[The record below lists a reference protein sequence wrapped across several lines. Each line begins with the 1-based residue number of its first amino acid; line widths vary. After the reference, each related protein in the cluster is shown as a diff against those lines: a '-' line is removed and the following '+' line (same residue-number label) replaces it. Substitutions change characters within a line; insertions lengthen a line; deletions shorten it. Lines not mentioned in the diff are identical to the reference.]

1 MVIEMSI
8 KIAVVGSINMD
19 LVTSV
24 KKVPI
29 AGETVMGETFATMP
43 GGKGANQAV
52 AAARLGAEVSIIG
65 CLGNDYLG
73 DGLLEVLHKEGI
85 CTKAVKRVDGSSGTA
100 SIILSEG
107 DNRIIVVPG
116 ANHKMTPQ
124 WIEENRKVIEESNL
138 LLVQLEIPLN
148 CVQKA
153 LEIAKAANVKTI
165 LNPAPITRLPAEI
178 VRFSDY
184 ITPNEHE
191 YQTLLEDFSAADLS
205 GKLIITMGQNGV
217 LYYEDGKEVRI
228 PAQKV
233 PVLDTTGAGDTF
245 NGALGVALCE
255 QMELDA
261 AIRFAN
267 KAAALSVTQIGAQ
280 NGMPTKKMIGQL
292 N

>member
-1 MVIEMSI
+1 MAS
-8 KIAVVGSINMD
+8 KIVVVGSINMD

-24 KKVPI
+24 KRVPVE
-29 AGETVMGETFATMP
+29 GETVIGETFATLP

-52 AAARLGAEVSIIG
+52 AAARLGAEVSMIG
-65 CLGNDYLG
+65 CLGRDYLG
-73 DGLLEVLHKEGI
+73 DELLDGLKNEGI
-85 CTKAVKRVDGSSGTA
+85 QIEGVKRVEGSSGTA

-116 ANHKMTPQ
+116 ANHELTPE
-124 WIEENRKVIEESNL
+124 WIEENRNLIEESDL

-153 LEIAKAANVKTI
+153 IEIAQAANVKTI
-165 LNPAPITRLPAEI
+165 LNPAPITKLPDEI
-178 VRFSDY
+178 IRAADY

-191 YQTLLEDFSAADLS
+191 YQTLLEDHKMEELS
-205 GKLIITMGQNGV
+205 PKMIITMGDEGV
-217 LYYEDGKEVRI
+217 LFYKEGKKVRV

-233 PVLDTTGAGDTF
+233 TVCDTTGAGDTF

-255 QMELDA
+255 RMGIEE

-267 KAAALSVTQIGAQ
+267 KAAALSVTQMGAQ
-280 NGMPTKKMIGQL
+280 KGMPTKKML
-292 N
+292 ELLPD

>member
-1 MVIEMSI
+1 MTI

-29 AGETVMGETFATMP
+29 AGETVMGEAFATMP

-52 AAARLGAEVSIIG
+52 AAARLGAEVSMIG
-65 CLGNDYLG
+65 CLGSDYLG
-73 DGLLEVLHKEGI
+73 DGLLEVLKKEGI
-85 CTKAVKRVDGSSGTA
+85 RTEAVKRVEGSSGTA

-116 ANHKMTPQ
+116 ANHEMTPQ
-124 WIEENRKVIEESNL
+124 WIEENRNVIEDSDL

-148 CVQKA
+148 SVQKA

-165 LNPAPITRLPAEI
+165 LNPAPITKLPVEI
-178 VRFSDY
+178 IQLADY

-191 YQTLLEDFSAADLS
+191 YQTLSEEFSIDELS
-205 GKLIITMGQNGV
+205 SRLIITMGDEGV

-228 PAQKV
+228 PAFNV
-233 PVLDTTGAGDTF
+233 PVRDTTGAGDTF
-245 NGALGVALCE
+245 NGALGVAICE
-255 QMELDA
+255 QLGLKE
-261 AIRFAN
+261 AIGFAN
-267 KAAALSVTQIGAQ
+267 RAAALSITQIGAQ
-280 NGMPTKKMIGQL
+280 NGMPTKKMIRQYFE
-292 N
+292 

>member
-1 MVIEMSI
+1 MTI
-8 KIAVVGSINMD
+8 KIVVVGSINMD

-52 AAARLGAEVSIIG
+52 AAARLGADVSMIG
-65 CLGNDYLG
+65 CLGSDYLG
-73 DGLLEVLHKEGI
+73 DGLLEVLKKEGI
-85 CTKAVKRVDGSSGTA
+85 QMEAVKRVEGSSGTA

-116 ANHKMTPQ
+116 ANHEMTPE
-124 WIEENRKVIEESNL
+124 WIEENRKYIEESDL

-165 LNPAPITRLPAEI
+165 LNPAPITKLSAEI
-178 VRFSDY
+178 IGAADY

-191 YQTLLEDFSAADLS
+191 YQTLLEDFSTADLS
-205 GKLIITMGQNGV
+205 AKLIVTMGDEGV
-217 LYYEDGKEVRI
+217 LFYKDGKEVRI
-228 PAQKV
+228 PAQNV

-255 QMELDA
+255 QMEIEE

-267 KAAALSVTQIGAQ
+267 KAAALSITKMGAQ
-280 NGMPTKKMIGQL
+280 NGMPTKDMLEQFHD
-292 N
+292 

>member
-1 MVIEMSI
+1 MTI

-24 KKVPI
+24 KKVPV

-52 AAARLGAEVSIIG
+52 AAARLGAEVSMIG
-65 CLGNDYLG
+65 CLGSDYLG
-73 DGLLEVLHKEGI
+73 DGLLEVLKKEGI
-85 CTKAVKRVDGSSGTA
+85 RTEAVKRVEGSSGTA

-116 ANHKMTPQ
+116 ANHEMTPQ
-124 WIEENRKVIEESNL
+124 WIEENRKVIEDSDL

-153 LEIAKAANVKTI
+153 LEIGKAANVITI
-165 LNPAPITRLPAEI
+165 LNPAPMTKLPVEI
-178 VRFSDY
+178 IQLADC

-191 YQTLLEDFSAADLS
+191 YQTLSEEFPIAELS
-205 GKLIITMGQNGV
+205 SKLIITMGDEGV
-217 LYYEDGKEVRI
+217 LFYEEGKEVRI
-228 PAQKV
+228 PAFNV
-233 PVLDTTGAGDTF
+233 PVVDTTGAGDTF
-245 NGALGVALCE
+245 NGALGVAICE
-255 QMELDA
+255 QLGLKE

-267 KAAALSVTQIGAQ
+267 RAAALSITQIGAQ
-280 NGMPTKKMIGQL
+280 NGMPTKKIIRQFFE
-292 N
+292 

>member
-1 MVIEMSI
+1 MTI
-8 KIAVVGSINMD
+8 KIVVVGSINMD

-52 AAARLGAEVSIIG
+52 AAARLGADVSMVG
-65 CLGNDYLG
+65 CLGSDYLG
-73 DGLLEVLHKEGI
+73 DGLLEVLKKEGI
-85 CTKAVKRVDGSSGTA
+85 QMEAVKRVEGSSGTA

-116 ANHKMTPQ
+116 ANHEMTPE
-124 WIEENRKVIEESNL
+124 WIEENRKYIEESDL

-165 LNPAPITRLPAEI
+165 LNPAPITKLSAEI
-178 VRFSDY
+178 IGAADY

-191 YQTLLEDFSAADLS
+191 YQTLLEDFSTADLS
-205 GKLIITMGQNGV
+205 AKLIVTMGDEGV
-217 LYYEDGKEVRI
+217 LFYKDGKEVRI
-228 PAQKV
+228 PAQNV

-255 QMELDA
+255 QMEIEE

-267 KAAALSVTQIGAQ
+267 KAAALSITKMGAQ
-280 NGMPTKKMIGQL
+280 NGMPTKDMLEQFHD
-292 N
+292 